1 MVPTP
6 HFTGPLL
13 MILESALLHIR
24 SGMES
29 DFEKEMAEAAQFIRQ
44 VPGFKGLEVR
54 RGIERPGTYLLLV
67 RWASLEAHTVGFR
80 QSPHYREW
88 RARLHGYY
96 EPFPLVEH
104 WAEPVVEAE
113 A

>member
-1 MVPTP
+1 
-6 HFTGPLL
+6 
-13 MILESALLHIR
+13 MILESAMLHIR
-24 SGMES
+24 SGKEA
-29 DFEKEMAEAAQFIRQ
+29 DFEAAMADAAQFIRQ

-54 RGIERPGTYLLLV
+54 RGIERPGSYLLLV
-67 RWASLEAHTVGFR
+67 RWASLEAHSIGFR

-88 RARLHGYY
+88 RARLHGFY

-104 WAEPVVEAE
+104 WAEPAVSAE